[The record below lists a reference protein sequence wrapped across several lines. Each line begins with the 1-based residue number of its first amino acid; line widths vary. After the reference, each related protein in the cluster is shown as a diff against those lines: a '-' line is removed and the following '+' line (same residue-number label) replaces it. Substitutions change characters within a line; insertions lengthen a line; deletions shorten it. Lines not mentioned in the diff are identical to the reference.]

1 MIKRCISVMFIAA
14 AISSGFLFLSCNT
27 PQDVLNDYNK
37 HFEKVPAVTHDILE
51 TGNAHLM
58 LQELYKV
65 DITHTLVLTAPL
77 GCESYSWKITD
88 VGGKNVHLT
97 QSNVRLAVYIPDT
110 PLHAA
115 VLKADGKSRI
125 YDVTLTVK
133 YKGKDISDVLNMTI
147 DEAVDFFENICYYFK
162 YFRYRFSFRIKKFSC
177 SKYT

>member
-1 MIKRCISVMFIAA
+1 MKRFLFVAVVINSIL
-14 AISSGFLFLSCNT
+14 LFLSCKT

-37 HFEKVPAVTHDILE
+37 HFEKTPAVTQDILDA
-51 TGNAHLM
+51 GNAHLM

-77 GCESYSWKITD
+77 GCESYSWNITD

-97 QSNVRLAVYIPDT
+97 QSSVRLSVYIPDT

-115 VLKADGKSRI
+115 VLKADGKSRL

-133 YKGKDISDVLNMTI
+133 YKGKTYSDTAVLVLYAT
-147 DEAVDFFENICYYFK
+147 D
-162 YFRYRFSFRIKKFSC
+162 
-177 SKYT
+177 

>member
-1 MIKRCISVMFIAA
+1 MKRFLFVAVV
-14 AISSGFLFLSCNT
+14 ISSVFLFLSCKT

-37 HFEKVPAVTHDILE
+37 HFEKTPAVTQDILDA
-51 TGNAHLM
+51 GNAHLM

-77 GCESYSWKITD
+77 GCESYSWNITD

-97 QSNVRLAVYIPDT
+97 QSSVRLNMYIPDT

-115 VLKADGKSRI
+115 VLKADGKSRL

-133 YKGKDISDVLNMTI
+133 YKGKTYSDTAVLVLYAT
-147 DEAVDFFENICYYFK
+147 D
-162 YFRYRFSFRIKKFSC
+162 
-177 SKYT
+177 